1 MWALIPPDE
10 DEEARVR
17 LTVSDIMNRN
27 IVYVE
32 PEDSV
37 YKAAKLMKEHGIGSV
52 VVLKK
57 GELKGIVTERD
68 LITRYIA
75 KGDGRRPEDVK
86 VSEIMTSNPV
96 VVKEN
101 TEVDEAARLMVEK
114 NIRRLLV
121 VNSSGKLVGIVSSR
135 DIIRIAPHIWFI
147 LSEKLRMARSK
158 RGWSLI

>member
-52 VVLKK
+52 VVLKS
-57 GELKGIVTERD
+57 GELKGLVTERD

-86 VSEIMTSNPV
+86 VSEVMTSNPV

>member
-10 DEEARVR
+10 DEERVR

-27 IVYVE
+27 IVYVG

-37 YKAAKLMKEHGIGSV
+37 YKAAKLMKDHGIGSV
-52 VVLKK
+52 VVLEK
-57 GELKGIVTERD
+57 GELKGLVTERD

-86 VSEIMTSNPV
+86 VKEIMTPDPV
-96 VVKEN
+96 VVKES
-101 TEVDEAARLMVEK
+101 TEIDEAARLMVEK

-147 LSEKLRMARSK
+147 LSEKLRMARSRK
-158 RGWSLI
+158 GWSLI